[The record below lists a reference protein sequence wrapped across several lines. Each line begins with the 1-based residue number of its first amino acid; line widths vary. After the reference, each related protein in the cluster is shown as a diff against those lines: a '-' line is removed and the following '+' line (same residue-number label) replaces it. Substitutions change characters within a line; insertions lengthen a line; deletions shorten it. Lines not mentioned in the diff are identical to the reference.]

1 MISYVKGQ
9 LTTLDEGSITIETNG
24 IGYEVLCAN
33 PFHFQ
38 DAINKEVKVHTYHYV
53 REDNQSL
60 YGFKKK
66 EDKQLFSQLLN
77 VSGIGPKGAL
87 AILGTVSVP
96 EFVSAIEQEDDKY
109 LTKFPGVGKKT
120 ARQMIL
126 DLKGKLVV
134 WLPDEQNEDTIF
146 YQDNVTSK
154 EKRERL
160 DDALEALKAL
170 GYTEKEIKFVRPE
183 LEKVKHGSVD
193 DYVRQSLQLLMKN

>member
-1 MISYVKGQ
+1 MIAYIKGQ
-9 LTTLDEGSITIETNG
+9 LTTIEDTAIIIETGG
-24 IGYEVLCAN
+24 IGYEILCAN
-33 PFHFQ
+33 PFRFQ
-38 DAINKEVKVHTYHYV
+38 EVINQEVKVHTYHYV
-53 REDNQSL
+53 REDQQTL
-60 YGFKKK
+60 FGFKKK
-66 EDKQLFSQLLN
+66 EDKQLFAQLLN

-146 YQDNVTSK
+146 YQDGLTTQ
-154 EKRERL
+154 EKRGRIE
-160 DDALEALKAL
+160 DAIEALKAL
-170 GYTEKEIKFVRPE
+170 GYTDKEVKLVKTE
-183 LEKVKHGSVD
+183 LEKAKEGSVD
-193 DYVRQSLQLLMKN
+193 DFVRQGLQLLMKK

>member
-9 LTTLDEGSITIETNG
+9 LTTLDEGSIIIETGG

-33 PFHFQ
+33 PYHFQ
-38 DAINKEVKVHTYHYV
+38 EAMNKEVKVHTYHYI

-66 EDKQLFSQLLN
+66 EDKQLFAQLLN

-126 DLKGKLVV
+126 DLKGKLIV
-134 WLPDEQNEDTIF
+134 WLPDEDNEDTLF
-146 YQDNVTSK
+146 YQEDLTSK
-154 EKRERL
+154 EKRAVV
-160 DDALEALKAL
+160 DDAIEALKAL
-170 GYTEKEIKFVRPE
+170 GYTEKEVKFVRTE
-183 LEKVKHGSVD
+183 LEKAKHGSVD
-193 DYVRQSLQLLMKN
+193 DYVRQGLQLLMKS

>member
-1 MISYVKGQ
+1 MITYVKGQ
-9 LTTLDEGSITIETNG
+9 VTTIDNDSVVIETGG
-24 IGYEVLCAN
+24 IGYEILCAN

-38 DAINKEVKVHTYHYV
+38 EQINKEVKVHTYHYI
-53 REDNQSL
+53 REDQQNL

-66 EDKQLFSQLLN
+66 EDKQLFAQLLN

-96 EFVSAIEQEDDKY
+96 EFVSAIEQEDEKY

-134 WLPDEQNEDTIF
+134 WLPDEQNESTIF
-146 YQDNVTSK
+146 YQEDLTSK
-154 EKRERL
+154 EVRAHI
-160 DDALEALKAL
+160 DDAIEALKAL
-170 GYTEKEIKFVRPE
+170 GYTDKEVKQVRTE
-183 LEKVKHGSVD
+183 LQKAKRGTVD
-193 DYVRQSLQLLMKN
+193 DYVRQGLQLLMKS